1 MEIESKEYPF
11 CRIRGRKGICVKEI
25 TCEFFRKRL
34 KTKKQN
40 DTITIERGDG
50 MSKLVDMKINDK
62 IIKIADVKHKYIQNI
77 MECARDYR
85 FIDKVVLFGSSLT
98 EECNE
103 DSDVDIA
110 IFGNMSQAQCY
121 RLKAYAEMLRKI
133 YGYDFAQE
141 YDILYFQ
148 SGKKYKDA
156 IFEDVMKGVVLY
168 ERDDLVHGRGI
179 S

>member
-1 MEIESKEYPF
+1 M
-11 CRIRGRKGICVKEI
+11 G
-25 TCEFFRKRL
+25 
-34 KTKKQN
+34 Q
-40 DTITIERGDG
+40 
-50 MSKLVDMKINDK
+50 LVEMKINDK
-62 IIKIADVKHKYIQNI
+62 IVKIADVKRKYIENI
-77 MECARDYR
+77 MECAKDYG
-85 FIDKVVLFGSSLT
+85 FIDMVILFGSSLS

-110 IFGNMSQAQCY
+110 IFGSKTQSQCY
-121 RLKAYAEMLRKI
+121 RLKAYAEMLSKI
-133 YGYDFAQE
+133 HGYDYKQE

-168 ERDDLVHGRGI
+168 ERNDLVHGRGI